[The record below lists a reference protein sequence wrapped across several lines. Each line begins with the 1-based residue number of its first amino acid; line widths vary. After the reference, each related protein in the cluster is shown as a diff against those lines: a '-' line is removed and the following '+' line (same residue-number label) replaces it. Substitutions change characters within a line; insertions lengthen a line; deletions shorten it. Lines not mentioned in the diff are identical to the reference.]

1 MISEPIPMTI
11 VYQSTDEK
19 HTYELN
25 VKATKFIR
33 TSIYDLITSICVL
46 NHKGQETKLSLRGVY
61 KVKINGV
68 EFPIGEG
75 YDEELQ
81 HAFDTIQSIEDL
93 AG

>member
-1 MISEPIPMTI
+1 MISNPIPMTI
-11 VYQSTDEK
+11 IYRSNDEK

-33 TSIYDLITSICVL
+33 TSIYDMVTSICVL
-46 NHKGQETKLSLRGVY
+46 NHKGQETKISLRGVY

-68 EFPIGEG
+68 EMPAEE
-75 YDEELQ
+75 EELQ
-81 HAFDTIQSIEDL
+81 QAFDTIQSIEDL